1 MHFTQVFA
9 ALTLAGSA
17 FALPQAEERKA
28 QGLATAMKARGRGF
42 IGTALSLR
50 GNETEEAIARNGADF
65 NSSVTLPLIDDST
78 SHLLSVQF
86 HTRERYEVGGH

>member
-1 MHFTQVFA
+1 MHFTQVFT

-28 QGLATAMKARGRGF
+28 QGLATAIKARGREF
-42 IGTALSLR
+42 IGTALTLR

-65 NSSVTLPLIDDST
+65 NSLVTLTPIDDRS
-78 SHLLSVQF
+78 
-86 HTRERYEVGGH
+86 RY

>member
-1 MHFTQVFA
+1 MHFTQVLT

-28 QGLATAMKARGRGF
+28 QGLATAMKARGREF
-42 IGTALSLR
+42 IGTALTLR

-65 NSSVTLPLIDDST
+65 NSSVTLTPIDDRS
-78 SHLLSVQF
+78 
-86 HTRERYEVGGH
+86 RY